1 MVPAA
6 ANQRYSGDGQG
17 IRGGGGPSQA
27 FYREK
32 IYLQLGFSS
41 LEDYLVEA
49 WEGRFL
55 KLDANDILA
64 MVNTWQRGD
73 ISDNPLYQ
81 VDIHQALGTIKAKAI
96 ITPSETDQYFPPVD
110 SEIEARQM
118 PNAEL
123 SHYSINMGAS
133 CRRSWTKS
141 SRHPV
146 YRQELEK
153 LLTS

>member
-1 MVPAA
+1 MARVYA
-6 ANQRYSGDGQG
+6 GW
-17 IRGGGGPSQA
+17 GPSQA

-96 ITPSETDQYFPPVD
+96 IMPSETDQYFPPVD

-123 SHYSINMGAS
+123 RIIPSIWWHLAGGPGRNPADTQFID
-133 CRRSWTKS
+133 RNLK
-141 SRHPV
+141 
-146 YRQELEK
+146 K

>member
-1 MVPAA
+1 MARVYA
-6 ANQRYSGDGQG
+6 GW
-17 IRGGGGPSQA
+17 GPSQA

-96 ITPSETDQYFPPVD
+96 IMPSETDNTFRRWIAKLKHGKCLTRSFALFHQYGGILPEVLD
-110 SEIEARQM
+110 EIQQT
-118 PNAEL
+118 PSL
-123 SHYSINMGAS
+123 STG
-133 CRRSWTKS
+133 T
-141 SRHPV
+141 
-146 YRQELEK
+146 
-153 LLTS
+153 